1 MENEISTRYTKD
13 YFKTS
18 FDKED
23 ISKLPEFKQWLSL
36 QEKEGKKVV
45 RCPHCWGYEIFVEPT
60 NHECIMCQKL
70 YCQKCLKPCVED
82 EVRHDHERSCCSK
95 FKGLI
100 RTMKDWGEDAGQYP
114 DIDNCLLTKAALV
127 FVFGNHVLYSIK
139 YFQFFKKNKI
149 IEDDCTHGLFMYAN
163 LIANIFYCIVYS
175 IAFFEFFFL
184 LFFPAIFIKCYFKFI
199 VYNWIIV
206 LEFEV
211 DESPITEL
219 TVRGRGYDLY

>member
-1 MENEISTRYTKD
+1 MFY
-13 YFKTS
+13 
-18 FDKED
+18 
-23 ISKLPEFKQWLSL
+23 
-36 QEKEGKKVV
+36 
-45 RCPHCWGYEIFVEPT
+45 
-60 NHECIMCQKL
+60 
-70 YCQKCLKPCVED
+70 
-82 EVRHDHERSCCSK
+82 
-95 FKGLI
+95 I
-100 RTMKDWGEDAGQYP
+100 RL
-114 DIDNCLLTKAALV
+114 N
-127 FVFGNHVLYSIK
+127 
-139 YFQFFKKNKI
+139 FQFFKKNKI

-184 LFFPAIFIKCYFKFI
+184 LFFPSIFIKCYFKFI